1 MLHMLNKMFHFETN
15 SKIRHGF
22 VTKKCYFCR
31 CYEKATY
38 PIFRALMRYGGR
50 RQGAAAPVVSV

>member
-1 MLHMLNKMFHFETN
+1 MLQMLTDMFHFETN
-15 SKIRHGF
+15 KKIALVLYQKMH
-22 VTKKCYFCR
+22 YICR

-50 RQGAAAPVVSV
+50 RQGAAAPVVPV